1 MLLTKLERYFDM
13 RKGFDPSQF
22 HLLEADYSKPL
33 LDIPVDIKK
42 KILNRLAL
50 LYDSATARKW
60 YPEIERLMKVY
71 YAYKTDF
78 MKEWEKS
85 FDPKNRF
92 TEKDIVLITYG
103 DIIVNRYKK
112 PIKILS
118 SFAKRYLKGVFNTI
132 HLLPF
137 FPYSSDRG
145 FSVIDFEQVDPRIG
159 DWEDILELKKDFK
172 LMFDGVFNHIS
183 SKSRWF
189 QEFLNGNPDF
199 KDFFIV
205 LSTKEMIS
213 EDHLKLIL
221 RPRTTPLFT
230 EFNTINGKKL
240 VWTTFSS
247 DQIDLNYRN
256 PKVLAKMID
265 ILLYYVRRG
274 ADIIRLDAVTYLWEE
289 LGTECAHLKQT
300 HETIKLFRDILNL
313 VAPHVALITET
324 NVPHEQNLRYFGNGY
339 DEAQMV
345 YNFALPPLVLYTY
358 YTENSEKLSSW
369 ARSIKKVSDETTF
382 FNFLDSHD
390 GIGVLP
396 AKGILDDNDVD
407 MMVLKTL
414 EHGGFISYRVEKDGK
429 EVPYELNITWYSALN
444 NENDDE
450 DEDIRIRRFISSR
463 VIALSFMGVPGI
475 YIHSLFASK
484 NDAEAVLNEKQTRS
498 INRKVLSDKTLKAIL
513 SDKHSHSYKV
523 LKILLG
529 IIQIRIKE
537 KCFHPNAEQIV
548 LNIDKRVFAL
558 IRKYKNEVI
567 LVIVNISKKSFILD
581 CDISDFFPVN
591 STLYDLFTGKK
602 YQLKNGKLSIVNSP
616 YEYFWLKGSS
626 I

>member
-1 MLLTKLERYFDM
+1 MHKN
-13 RKGFDPSQF
+13 FDPSQF

-33 LDIPVDIKK
+33 LEVPVEIKK
-42 KILNRLAL
+42 KIINRLAL
-50 LYDSATARKW
+50 LYDSLTAKKW

-71 YAYKTDF
+71 YAYKTDL
-78 MKEWEKS
+78 MKEWES
-85 FDPKNRF
+85 CFDPKNRF

-103 DIIVNRYKK
+103 DIIINHYKK

-118 SFAKRYLKGVFNTI
+118 SFAKEYLKGVFNTI

-159 DWEDILELKKDFK
+159 DWEDILELKRDFR
-172 LMFDGVFNHIS
+172 LMFDGVFNHVS

-221 RPRTTPLFT
+221 RPRTTHLFT

-240 VWTTFSS
+240 VWTTFSP

-256 PKVLAKMID
+256 PKVLAKVID

-289 LGTECAHLKQT
+289 LGTDCAHLKQT

-324 NVPHEQNLRYFGNGY
+324 NVPHEQNIRYFGNGY

-358 YTENSEKLSSW
+358 YTENSEKLTNW

-396 AKGILDDNDVD
+396 TKGILDEKDVE

-414 EHGGFISYRVEKDGK
+414 EHGGFISYRAEEDGS

-444 NENDDE
+444 NEDEKE
-450 DEDIRIRRFISSR
+450 DEEIRIKRFISSR
-463 VIALSFMGVPGI
+463 VIALSFMGVPGV

-484 NDAEAVLNEKQTRS
+484 NDAEAVLNERQTRS
-498 INRKVLSDKTLKAIL
+498 INRKVLSEKVLKDIL
-513 SDKHSHSYKV
+513 SDKNSHSYKV
-523 LKILLG
+523 LNILLD
-529 IIQIRIKE
+529 IIQIRTRE
-537 KCFHPNAEQIV
+537 KCFHPNAEQII
-548 LNIDKRVFAL
+548 LDLDKRVFAL
-558 IRKYKNEVI
+558 IRKYEEEAV
-567 LVIVNISKKSFILD
+567 LVIVNISKKSFILK
-581 CDISDFFPVN
+581 CALNDFFREN
-591 STLYDLFTGKK
+591 SRLFDLLSGKK
-602 YQLKNGKLSIVNSP
+602 FHLKNGKLSIKISP
-616 YEYFWLKGSS
+616 YDYFWLKVSN